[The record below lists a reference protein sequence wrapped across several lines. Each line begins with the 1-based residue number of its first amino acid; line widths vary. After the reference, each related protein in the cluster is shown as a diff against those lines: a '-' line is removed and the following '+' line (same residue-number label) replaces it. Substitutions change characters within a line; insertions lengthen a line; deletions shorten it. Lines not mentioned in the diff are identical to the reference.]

1 MRLIIDTQD
10 PTIVDDLRYH
20 NPGRPP
26 KYQKFWEECKKFLND
41 EVETAVDERRH
52 GQLTHLAK
60 AISVNDLLQQVSQR
74 CPPNTP
80 FPSKQWL
87 RLQFWPKNPT
97 AKTAL
102 QFTGKLDVK
111 FMVQAR
117 QLRKWH
123 EDAHYCAALFRYLKE
138 FSIKFRSYCQLIFM
152 DDKHRCK
159 VGEPGVPV
167 AAVDRG
173 KKVVVSTSGKKFAVA
188 DHDFTKFGIVPSV
201 TMLCD
206 IPQTLDESFIEAKFL
221 LD

>member
-1 MRLIIDTQD
+1 M
-10 PTIVDDLRYH
+10 
-20 NPGRPP
+20 
-26 KYQKFWEECKKFLND
+26 ND
-41 EVETAVDERRH
+41 EIETAVDERRH
-52 GQLTHLAK
+52 GQWTHLAK
-60 AISVNDLLQQVSQR
+60 AISVNDMLQQVSQR
-74 CPPNTP
+74 CLSGTP
-80 FPSKQWL
+80 IPSKQWL

-123 EDAHYCAALFRYLKE
+123 EDAHYCAASFCYLKG

-173 KKVVVSTSGKKFAVA
+173 KKVVVSTSGKQFVLWL
-188 DHDFTKFGIVPSV
+188 
-201 TMLCD
+201 TM
-206 IPQTLDESFIEAKFL
+206 TS
-221 LD
+221 

>member
-10 PTIVDDLRYH
+10 PTIVDDLRHH

-26 KYQKFWEECKKFLND
+26 KYQTFWEECRKFLNN

-138 FSIKFRSYCQLIFM
+138 FSIKYRSYCQLIFM

-159 VGEPGVPV
+159 VGEPGVVFLPV
-167 AAVDRG
+167 GNDLLWLTM
-173 KKVVVSTSGKKFAVA
+173 TSPNSGLFQV
-188 DHDFTKFGIVPSV
+188 
-201 TMLCD
+201 
-206 IPQTLDESFIEAKFL
+206 
-221 LD
+221 